1 MNRLTLHWRIGVAI
15 ALAFA
20 GLAAFALDSKISLR
34 DEPPALVVTF
44 SNLPAAWT
52 LEKTADLTNWFSVLV
67 AGDRPPRDLSL
78 VITNRAQAAFYR
90 IR

>member
-1 MNRLTLHWRIGVAI
+1 MKPSYLILPALL
-15 ALAFA
+15 LAF
-20 GLAAFALDSKISLR
+20 GLAVFAVESTIAMR

-44 SNLPAAWT
+44 SKLPDSWT
-52 LEKTADLTNWFSVLV
+52 LEKTTDLTNWFSVLV
-67 AGDRPPRDLSL
+67 SGDRPPRDLSL

>member
-1 MNRLTLHWRIGVAI
+1 MKHWRLITA
-15 ALAFA
+15 ALLLAV
-20 GLAAFALDSKISLR
+20 GLALPAIESTIALR

-44 SNLPAAWT
+44 SNLPDAWT
-52 LEKTADLTNWFSVLV
+52 LEKTADLTNWFSVIV